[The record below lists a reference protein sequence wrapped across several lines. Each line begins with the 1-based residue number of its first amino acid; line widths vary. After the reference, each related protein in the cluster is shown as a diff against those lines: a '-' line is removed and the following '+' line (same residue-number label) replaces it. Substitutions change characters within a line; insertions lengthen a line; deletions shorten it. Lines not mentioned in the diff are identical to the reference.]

1 MCEANNVNKN
11 TNNNTNAQAP
21 VPAPKKCTF
30 WKVTGLILGTVASA
44 ALGAAGGYYYAKHSG
59 SAANNTEAFK

>member
-21 VPAPKKCTF
+21 KKYTF
-30 WKVTGLILGTVASA
+30 WKITGLILGTVASA

-59 SAANNTEAFK
+59 SAATNNTEAFK